1 MKTVAC
7 MFLAG
12 VVAAGCTTAA
22 RPAAGPASSVAAPTT
37 FTGEVWTWD
46 EQTNVV
52 TLRQGTQT
60 VRVKVSPDVL
70 RRLQL
75 HQVTTIRGELAG
87 PAEITTFTVP
97 ASVPVPRGE
106 PDQLEASG
114 TVSALDAAGKVAIAS
129 DRGPLTLWI
138 GQAGSAP
145 FQSGDRVRVRLRVQ
159 PFEMVPGKAA
169 EPPRSPTPSA
179 SVGSEPGEYAVVKGP
194 ITAVDA
200 AGRITLESPRGPV
213 TVAVPSASRYAVGE
227 VVEVHSSVHPSR

>member
-1 MKTVAC
+1 MKTLAC

-12 VVAAGCTTAA
+12 VVAAGCTSGA
-22 RPAAGPASSVAAPTT
+22 RPAAGPSSSAAT

-46 EQTNVV
+46 EQSNVV
-52 TLRQGTQT
+52 TLRQGVQT
-60 VRVKVSPDVL
+60 IRVKVSPDVL

-97 ASVPVPRGE
+97 AGVPVARGE
-106 PDQLEASG
+106 PDQLEATG

-129 DRGPLTLWI
+129 DHGPLTLWI
-138 GQAGSAP
+138 GQPGSTP
-145 FQSGDRVRVRLRVQ
+145 FQSGDRVRVNLRVQ
-159 PFEMVPGKAA
+159 PFEMVPGQAA
-169 EPPRSPTPSA
+169 ESPRSPTPSA

-200 AGRITLESPRGPV
+200 GGRITLESPRGPV
-213 TVAVPSASRYAVGE
+213 TVAVPSASRYAVGDI
-227 VVEVHSSVHPSR
+227 VEVHSSVHPSR